1 LPPRAKRWTRV
12 GDRGARGRTAG
23 GRRFQCIL
31 SVVAESRPRNPWV
44 GLLAR
49 KERIAAGRFACRF
62 TFPGCSAEWLFE
74 AANLHSQWRDRAG
87 FTPDFPFMPSWAP
100 KARWDASTTRC
111 FMREKLWLIK
121 YNWWEEGTTWQTHH
135 PISASALLVATSL
148 PRAQWTRRRGRN
160 TTSRSRHQGQHTDRP
175 RRGSRES
182 PGVPTRF
189 TRLEEG
195 STGKR

>member
-1 LPPRAKRWTRV
+1 
-12 GDRGARGRTAG
+12 
-23 GRRFQCIL
+23 
-31 SVVAESRPRNPWV
+31 
-44 GLLAR
+44 
-49 KERIAAGRFACRF
+49 
-62 TFPGCSAEWLFE
+62 
-74 AANLHSQWRDRAG
+74 
-87 FTPDFPFMPSWAP
+87 MPSWAP

-148 PRAQWTRRRGRN
+148 PRAQWTRRGGRN
-160 TTSRSRHQGQHTDRP
+160 TTSRSRHQGQRTDRP

-189 TRLEEG
+189 TRLEEE
-195 STGKR
+195 STGRRWKTGSRPNAKSTPKWKRDGRRPSPPDLFVVASDHLVAVARHTGQEVPVSNHNPAPLNSQHSMPLEIFDDDTDGRPADAE